1 MKKNNWLKEKEISI
15 PQILSGYLGF
25 IFGDDFGCG
34 LFGGESWIKGSR
46 NARQAEDLASAQNK
60 ILSLLAVAEIQR
72 TAGRYDSLKTTCQLL
87 FSLVKGCIPE
97 NLARP
102 RRDAFLYRLSF
113 SLFGKIGDYL
123 AAKGLSGEALKFYEE
138 LFALFPKD
146 AIVAK
151 KIARIFYS
159 MGPQYLFEAEKLY
172 RLVLSDNPE
181 DLEAAEDLGRVLN
194 VSPGGPNEARLVYRD
209 ALPHCRTDMDRLRF
223 YSCLLSLSPADTD
236 ILLRMGRLYQR
247 QGMFIEA
254 KRCLE
259 KATSLHNGPEETL
272 ALAYLYYLLN
282 DFRRADNLIRDFPHL
297 EEEPYYLSRYLL
309 GLIKEAEECWDDA
322 FGYFKE
328 VSPESPYYWRA
339 TAGLARIYLYQ
350 GNNFEAESL
359 AREIP
364 LERHASLGV
373 DFLELCELLEN
384 ALQRECHFKA
394 EEWREHI
401 NESVPSFHLKKDV
414 HKRSMGPAFWRKY
427 EAIEVIGNGPS
438 GQILLGRERQKG
450 SMVAIKH
457 LHRSF
462 LDDPLVVRRVQGIL
476 KALRNMEENGS
487 YMVRIYEDCFFEGSF
502 FYAMEFM
509 ERDLASV
516 IRAWSPAPAGLV
528 TEIAVQICD
537 ALTFYYNN
545 NMDGLHG
552 GLKPENIL
560 ISADNELKI
569 SDFDFLYALEGK
581 KVFFPKDVKKRFS
594 FLRTFSYFAPERFK
608 NRAFFSDI
616 RSGRFK
622 NSQGLK
628 EAFEGVDQRADL
640 YSLGIILF
648 ELATGFPPF
657 DTQSAKALLSFHKNK
672 TVVLPRFV
680 NPSIHSGLEEII
692 VTLME
697 RDPSRRFYT
706 PGEVKNALEKIQ

>member
-1 MKKNNWLKEKEISI
+1 MEKNIWLREKEFSI

-25 IFGDDFGCG
+25 IYGDDLGHS
-34 LFGGESWIKGSR
+34 LFRGESWIKGNKSV
-46 NARQAEDLASAQNK
+46 RQAENLASAQNK
-60 ILSLLAVAEIQR
+60 ILSLLAVAEMQR

-87 FSLVKGCIPE
+87 FSLVKDCIPE
-97 NLARP
+97 NLAGL

-123 AAKGLSGEALKFYEE
+123 AAKGLSGEALNFYQG
-138 LFALFPKD
+138 LLALYPKD
-146 AIVAK
+146 ATVAK
-151 KIARIFYS
+151 KIARTFYT
-159 MGPQYLFEAEKLY
+159 MGPRYLFEAEKLY
-172 RLVLSDNPE
+172 RSVLNDNPE
-181 DLEAAEDLGRVLN
+181 DLEAAENLGRVLN
-194 VSPGGPNEARLVYRD
+194 VSPEGQDEAKLVYRN
-209 ALPHCRTDMDRLRF
+209 ALLYCRTDMDRLRF
-223 YSCLLSLSPADTD
+223 YSYLLSLSPGDTD

-259 KATSLHNGPEETL
+259 KAAGLHNGPEETL

-282 DFRRADNLIRDFPHL
+282 DFRKAENLIRNLPHL
-297 EEEPYYLSRYLL
+297 EEESYSLSCYLL
-309 GLIKEAEECWDDA
+309 GLIKEGEERWEDA
-322 FGYFKE
+322 LKYFQE

-339 TAGLARIYLYQ
+339 IAGLARVYLYQ
-350 GNNFEAESL
+350 GKNFEAENL
-359 AREIP
+359 ALEIP
-364 LERHASLGV
+364 LEQHASLGV

-384 ALQRECHFKA
+384 ALQRECRFKA
-394 EEWREHI
+394 EEWREHV
-401 NESVPSFHLKKDV
+401 NESLPSFHLKRDV
-414 HKRSMGPAFWRKY
+414 HRRSMGPNFWRKY

-438 GQILLGRERQKG
+438 SQVLLGRERQKG

-462 LDDPLVVRRVQGIL
+462 LDDPLVVRRIQGML

-509 ERDLASV
+509 EQDLASV
-516 IRAWSPAPAGLV
+516 IRAWAPAPAELV
-528 TEIAVQICD
+528 AEIAVQICD

-545 NMDGLHG
+545 MDGLHG
-552 GLKPENIL
+552 GIKPENIL

-569 SDFDFLYALEGK
+569 SDFDFLFALEGK
-581 KVFFPKDVKKRFS
+581 KVFSAKDVKKRSS
-594 FLRTFSYFAPERFK
+594 FLRNFSYFAPERFK
-608 NRAFFSDI
+608 NRVFFSDI

-622 NSQGLK
+622 NSQSLK
-628 EAFEGVDQRADL
+628 AAFEGVDQRADL
-640 YSLGIILF
+640 YSLGVILF

-657 DTQSAKALLSFHKNK
+657 EPQSVNDLLSFHKNK
-672 TVVLPRFV
+672 TVILPRFV
-680 NPSIHSGLEEII
+680 NPSIHPGLEEII

-697 RDPSRRFYT
+697 RDPSRRFST
-706 PGEVKNALEKIQ
+706 PEVVKKALKKIR